1 MQQPC
6 GYDPEFYQLWQTL
19 LSLWRMV
26 RIFFLSFG
34 KLGLRRDRYMT
45 FLKDGC
51 APVDQALEQ
60 LDWVLDE
67 GWVLHVRDLS
77 LKWF

>member
-1 MQQPC
+1 
-6 GYDPEFYQLWQTL
+6 
-19 LSLWRMV
+19 
-26 RIFFLSFG
+26 
-34 KLGLRRDRYMT
+34 MT